1 MGERLTREEEDAIA
15 CMSAAALDGNGT
27 WARMALD
34 RLQAEL
40 DAVRAERD
48 EALAAT
54 ADWRQAMVVREVAA
68 EMRAHDEKLDAA
80 IDRAERAEA
89 LAAEERERGH
99 EALRK
104 GLAAAQEKHDAMRA
118 AEAGLAALRE
128 AAQDTSD
135 GLTEYYDPQDPDIYS
150 SYELRCALSDTA
162 QAAEAYTRRV
172 RAEGIEA
179 AARRVGEAIKGPI
192 GWVGITDG
200 QEQHVREWLE
210 AVAADERGG
219 R

>member
-1 MGERLTREEEDAIA
+1 MAAGTCTLYGTAVVAI
-15 CMSAAALDGNGT
+15 
-27 WARMALD
+27 
-34 RLQAEL
+34 
-40 DAVRAERD
+40 ERD
-48 EALAAT
+48 EARRQRDHST
-54 ADWRQAMVVREVAA
+54 AVI
-68 EMRAHDEKLDAA
+68 DEA
-80 IDRAERAEA
+80 IDALPDDGHDGLVESVRQLRARAERAEA